1 MRAPI
6 FASASAALG
15 NGAGAW
21 TRSGCLPALVPSSRR
36 NRSMG
41 RFGR

>member
-6 FASASAALG
+6 FASVSAAFD
-15 NGAGAW
+15 NGTGAR
-21 TRSGCLPALVPSSRR
+21 TGSGCLPALVASSRR

>member
-1 MRAPI
+1 MRAPTFA
-6 FASASAALG
+6 FASAAFVDC
-15 NGAGAW
+15 AGAW